1 MGYSDDGFPYVGAV
15 RDKAGQYVC
24 AGFSGHGMPQIF
36 LSAKAI
42 AEMVVSGAT
51 AKEAGLPSPYWT
63 SPERWSHHNE
73 HISLRAWRAVV
84 EPQNIGAKL

>member
-1 MGYSDDGFPYVGAV
+1 MGYTQDGFPYVGEV
-15 RDKAGQYVC
+15 PGKPGQFIR
-24 AGFSGHGMPQIF
+24 AGFTGHGMPQIF

-42 AEMVVSGAT
+42 AEMVVSSVT

-63 SPERWSHHNE
+63 SPGRWWHHNE